1 MAGGRQLTA
10 KEQGIGL
17 AKGPPA
23 DHSRT
28 QKGNM
33 SEVHIADAI
42 RESTTVSGD
51 GEHFTFYTDSGRR
64 IDARLNWG
72 LVEQLMIEAPCV
84 RRIFLMPKVT
94 K

>member
-1 MAGGRQLTA
+1 MR
-10 KEQGIGL
+10 
-17 AKGPPA
+17 PPA
-23 DHSRT
+23 NILTT
-28 QKGNM
+28 QGCDMN
-33 SEVHIADAI
+33 EIHIADAI

-72 LVEQLMIEAPCV
+72 LVEQLAIESPCV

-94 K
+94 V